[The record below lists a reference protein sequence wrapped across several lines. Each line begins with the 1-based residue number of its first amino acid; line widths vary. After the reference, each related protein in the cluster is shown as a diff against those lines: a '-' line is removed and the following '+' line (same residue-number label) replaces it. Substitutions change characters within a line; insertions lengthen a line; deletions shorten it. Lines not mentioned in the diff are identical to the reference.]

1 LVPGYFLKGAGEM
14 DDQQINKFIGYAI
27 GIIIAYYILGFI
39 VPFLIWGVVLM
50 IVWRAYQEFQK
61 HK

>member
-1 LVPGYFLKGAGEM
+1 M

>member
-1 LVPGYFLKGAGEM
+1 VPGYFLKGAGEM